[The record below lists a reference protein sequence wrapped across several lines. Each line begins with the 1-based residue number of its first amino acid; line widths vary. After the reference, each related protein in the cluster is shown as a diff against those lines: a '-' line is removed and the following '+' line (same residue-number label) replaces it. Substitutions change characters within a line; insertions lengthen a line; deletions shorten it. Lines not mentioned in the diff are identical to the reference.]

1 MTTLD
6 KYGSFK
12 VGGNSDAGKSL
23 KIAQRVEGIMSKC
36 INNEP
41 KQLAPQALLV
51 DPSNRDGA
59 PPNVQHVHYGILKS
73 IEKQGYDF
81 RRPQVGICVQYKTEA
96 GKAKLL
102 EHNRRFTS
110 GSSLLPPVL
119 EDKAMYGTLAGSHLN
134 LSLRILAHGVISPA
148 ADVTT
153 MVAPESSLA
162 EAVKEGHKWWILP
175 EDTRVEDL
183 VDVNHWRSQE

>member
-12 VGGNSDAGKSL
+12 VGGNSDAGKSF
-23 KIAQRVEGIMSKC
+23 KIAQRVEAIMTKC

-59 PPNVQHVHYGILKS
+59 PPNVQHVHYGILQGIAK
-73 IEKQGYDF
+73 KGYDC

-119 EDKAMYGTLAGSHLN
+119 EDKAMYGALAGSHLK
-134 LSLRILAHGVISPA
+134 LALKILAHGVLSPA

-153 MVAPESSLA
+153 MIDPSSSL
-162 EAVKEGHKWWILP
+162 EEM
-175 EDTRVEDL
+175 T
-183 VDVNHWRSQE
+183 